1 MAEQR
6 KSRFFGMSDEEVA
19 AEDRAFY
26 KKHPPSTLV
35 LTPTGH
41 MSPFGMPVY
50 LDQHGQHHSE
60 SSVTIKA
67 GKDRWFNAPS
77 IYPDEE
83 TGKARYFTD
92 EAVRKKIMDNNFV
105 NPVNN
110 VRVNIYKSKDEAI
123 GAAIARDRELNAPA
137 LKFNQ

>member
-19 AEDRAFY
+19 AEERAFY
-26 KKHPPSTLV
+26 KKNPPETLI
-35 LTPTGH
+35 LTPTGDKN
-41 MSPFGMPVY
+41 PYGMPVY

-60 SSVTIKA
+60 SSVTVKA
-67 GKDRWFNAPS
+67 GKGRWFNAPS

-83 TGKARYFTD
+83 TGKVRYFTP

-110 VRVNIYKSKDEAI
+110 IRVSIYESKDEAI
-123 GAAIARDRELNAPA
+123 SAAIARDRALNAPA